1 MNNNEGNNFKLS
13 DLSTIDLT
21 KEEIQESLEFL
32 KEHGFECEKIIGFG
46 LFGVVFL
53 AKVTSTN
60 GKSSIA
66 DNNVAIK
73 LVCTEDIE
81 GISSYQQ
88 TCQLMQKID
97 SMFAVRIVDFLSR
110 EDKNQYFTI
119 MEYHPNGNLKDF
131 LETKRESLTDEE
143 IAKLIISFLQGLKV
157 L

>member
-1 MNNNEGNNFKLS
+1 
-13 DLSTIDLT
+13 
-21 KEEIQESLEFL
+21 
-32 KEHGFECEKIIGFG
+32 
-46 LFGVVFL
+46 
-53 AKVTSTN
+53 
-60 GKSSIA
+60 
-66 DNNVAIK
+66 
-73 LVCTEDIE
+73 
-81 GISSYQQ
+81 
-88 TCQLMQKID
+88 MQKID

>member
-13 DLSTIDLT
+13 DLSTVDLT
-21 KEEIQESLEFL
+21 KEEIQKSLEFL
-32 KEHGFECEKIIGFG
+32 KERGFECEKIIGFG

-66 DNNVAIK
+66 NNNVAIK

-88 TCQLMQKID
+88 TC
-97 SMFAVRIVDFLSR
+97 
-110 EDKNQYFTI
+110 
-119 MEYHPNGNLKDF
+119 
-131 LETKRESLTDEE
+131 
-143 IAKLIISFLQGLKV
+143 
-157 L
+157 